1 MKEEIPIMI
10 NTETFSNPY
19 FYMWTF
25 VCMLQSMVT
34 AWAYLRC
41 FSITVPKYFIYIFIV
56 FGTSILPIAS
66 RFFSGIAHVI
76 SIIFG
81 LAVPI
86 LLCTP
91 FTKGSRIKPLIFFAV
106 SLLLDSIVEAILHI
120 ILYISDNSIPIT
132 TYNYEKFI
140 MAIFFL
146 FAITPVKYVM
156 AILWNK
162 IINKNHGEHIR
173 LIFIVF
179 PIAQILAYTCMM
191 FQNIYW
197 QSNSFSSFYFLLAA
211 MVIFALSDIM
221 FLYFISDFE
230 KKKALEQ
237 EIKAIEYTRLL
248 EEKHYESI
256 EAKRYEAAKIRHDIK
271 NQISAMRELI
281 YLGKINDA
289 DGIIS
294 NLERDIDN
302 TKEYEYCSIPI
313 VNAVISE
320 KSALCKINNIRFEAD
335 ICFQI
340 SEKIAK
346 SHICCIFSNLL
357 DNAINA
363 NLKIENTSDR
373 YITIKGILKNSYI
386 IIGCK
391 NPVSHE
397 IENIKLIP
405 EQSSGYGLKILRDIA
420 LQYNG
425 SFDIEIENSVCCAS
439 IAIDSDINTENGEKQ
454 NDF

>member
-1 MKEEIPIMI
+1 MI
-10 NTETFSNPY
+10 NTEMFLNPY
-19 FYMWTF
+19 FYMWAF
-25 VCMLQSMVT
+25 VCILQSVVT

-41 FSITVPKYFIYIFIV
+41 FDVSAPKYVFYIFII
-56 FGTSILPIAS
+56 FGTSVLPMTS
-66 RFFSGIAHVI
+66 RFFSGTIPVI
-76 SIIFG
+76 SLIFG

-91 FTKGSRIKPLIFFAV
+91 FTKGSKLKPLIFFAV
-106 SLLLDSIVEAILHI
+106 SLLLDSIVEASLQI
-120 ILYISDNSIPIT
+120 ILYVSDNTIPIT
-132 TYNYEKFI
+132 TYNYEKFV
-140 MAIFFL
+140 MAILFL

-162 IINKNHGEHIR
+162 IINKNYGEHIR
-173 LIFIVF
+173 WMFIIF
-179 PIAQILAYTCMM
+179 PIAQIIAYTCMM

-197 QSNSFSSFYFLLAA
+197 QSYSFSSFYFLLAA
-211 MVIFALSDIM
+211 MIIFALSDIM

-237 EIKAIEYTRLL
+237 EIKAIEYTRML

-256 EAKRYEAAKIRHDIK
+256 EAKRYEAAKIRHDLK
-271 NQISAMRELI
+271 NQITAMRELI
-281 YLGKINDA
+281 YSGKINDA

-294 NLERDIDN
+294 SIEQDINN
-302 TKEYEYCSIPI
+302 TKEYEYCGIPI

-320 KSALCKINNIRFEAD
+320 KSALCKINNIKFEAD
-335 ICFQI
+335 ICFQL

-346 SHICCIFSNLL
+346 SHVCCIFSNLL

-363 NLKIENTSDR
+363 NLKIEDPSER
-373 YITIKGILKNSYI
+373 YVTVKGIRKNSYV

-391 NPVSHE
+391 NPVSHG
-397 IENIKLIP
+397 IENGRLIP

-420 LQYNG
+420 AQYNG
-425 SFDIEIENSVCCAS
+425 SFDIEIEDGVCCAS
-439 IAIDSDINTENGEKQ
+439 IAVDAGIGINIENGEKQ